1 MIMTISYDPPAFG
14 HSQTKL
20 AHCAQTLEGIGASGG
35 ALAKIKA
42 DYGVAHTNCIDVKL
56 DVRSAPDL
64 KEETQSQSTR
74 RVEISSDRPLDPSV
88 AREVKG
94 SAGSKAPGTLAKSKS
109 LPYMADTTLKRSEIN
124 IPGSKCLIYTQV
136 SLANLTSYRVGGPAE
151 WYIDPHSLSDLQQTV
166 AWARSKGLAI
176 TVLGAGSNLLVS
188 ARGLPGLVVC
198 TRNLRYTKFD
208 QETSQVISGAGVPI
222 ARLARQVARQ
232 GWQGL
237 EWAVGI
243 PGTVGG
249 AVVMNAGAHKSSIA
263 DILVSTQVL
272 SQTGTTE
279 KQGPSDLGYG
289 YRTSVL
295 QGGESLV
302 TEATFQLQP
311 VGDPVGVM
319 ATTNAHLKQRHAT
332 QPYHLPS
339 CGSVFRNQE
348 PYKAGWLIEQTGL
361 KGYKIGGAQVSE
373 LHANFILNCGGAT
386 ASDIFKLIGYVQEQ
400 VEQRWSIRL
409 EPEVKIMG
417 EF

>member
-1 MIMTISYDPPAFG
+1 MTISYDPPGFG
-14 HSQTKL
+14 HSPTKSTSS
-20 AHCAQTLEGIGASGG
+20 AHTIEGIRACGEAP
-35 ALAKIKA
+35 AKRNA
-42 DYGVAHTNCIDVKL
+42 VRCVPHTNCIDVKL
-56 DVRSAPDL
+56 QMVGALDV
-64 KEETQSQSTR
+64 KEETQSQTTR
-74 RVEISSDRPLDPSV
+74 RAENSCDRPLSMT
-88 AREVKG
+88 RQGKRRSLSEVEG
-94 SAGSKAPGTLAKSKS
+94 IAGSSSRGKLTKGKFVNYSV
-109 LPYMADTTLKRSEIN
+109 IN
-124 IPGSKCLIYTQV
+124 IPGSKCQILTQV
-136 SLANLTSYRVGGPAE
+136 SLANLTSYKVGGPAE
-151 WYIDPHSLSDLQQTV
+151 WYIAPRSLSDLQQSV
-166 AWARSKGLAI
+166 AWARSRGLAI

-188 ARGLPGLVVC
+188 DRGLPGLVVC

-272 SQTGTTE
+272 SQTGTT
-279 KQGPSDLGYG
+279 QILRPSDLGYG

-295 QGGESLV
+295 QGGEILV

-311 VGDPVGVM
+311 VGDAVGVM

-339 CGSVFRNQE
+339 CGSVFRNQD

-386 ASDIFKLIGYVQEQ
+386 ASDIFQLIGYVQEQ

-409 EPEVKIMG
+409 VPEVKILG
-417 EF
+417 DF

>member
-1 MIMTISYDPPAFG
+1 MTISYDPSGFG
-14 HSQTKL
+14 LHQCEAASSTQ
-20 AHCAQTLEGIGASGG
+20 ALEGVGACGGEPANMNGDCGVALSNGIEVNLQVVGAS
-35 ALAKIKA
+35 
-42 DYGVAHTNCIDVKL
+42 
-56 DVRSAPDL
+56 DL
-64 KEETQSQSTR
+64 NEVSISQSTR
-74 RVEISSDRPLDPSV
+74 RVPGACDPLLEASSTRH
-88 AREVKG
+88 VKKG
-94 SAGSKAPGTLAKSKS
+94 AGSKAPGTLTKKKISN
-109 LPYMADTTLKRSEIN
+109 LMADGSLDGSEIN
-124 IPGSKCLIYTQV
+124 IPGSNSPIKSQV
-136 SLANLTSYRVGGPAE
+136 SLANLISYRVGGPAE
-151 WYIDPHSLSDLQQTV
+151 WYIAPHSLSDLQECL
-166 AWARSKGLAI
+166 AWAKSKRLAI

-188 ARGLPGLVVC
+188 DRGLPGLVVC

-208 QETSQVISGAGVPI
+208 QETSQVISGAGMPI
-222 ARLARQVARQ
+222 ARLARQVAQQ

-249 AVVMNAGAHKSSIA
+249 AVVMNAGAHKSCIA

-272 SQTGTTE
+272 SQTGTTQ
-279 KQGPSDLGYG
+279 KLRPSDLGYG

-311 VGDPVGVM
+311 VGDAVGVM

-339 CGSVFRNQE
+339 CGSVFRNPE
-348 PYKAGWLIEQTGL
+348 SYKAGWLIEQTGL

-386 ASDIFKLIGYVQEQ
+386 ASDIFQLICYVQEQ

-409 EPEVKIMG
+409 EPEVKFMG

>member
-1 MIMTISYDPPAFG
+1 MTISYDPPGFG
-14 HSQTKL
+14 HPQTKS
-20 AHCAQTLEGIGASGG
+20 AHSAQNVEDIGACGG
-35 ALAKIKA
+35 EQAKRKA
-42 DYGVAHTNCIDVKL
+42 DYGDVKL
-56 DVRSAPDL
+56 QVIGTSDL
-64 KEETQSQSTR
+64 KEESPYQRTR
-74 RVEISSDRPLDPSV
+74 RVENCSSNPRSV
-88 AREVKG
+88 ARQEHNSDRTK
-94 SAGSKAPGTLAKSKS
+94 SPETLAKSKI
-109 LPYMADTTLKRSEIN
+109 LNHPEIN
-124 IPGSKCLIYTQV
+124 IPGFCQIKSQA
-136 SLANLTSYRVGGPAE
+136 SLADLTSFKVGGPAE
-151 WYIDPHSLSDLQQTV
+151 WYIAPRSLSDIEQSV
-166 AWARSKGLAI
+166 AWARSLGLAI
-176 TVLGAGSNLLVS
+176 TILGAGSNLLVS
-188 ARGLPGLVVC
+188 DRGLPGLVVC

-222 ARLARQVARQ
+222 ARLARQVAQQ

-249 AVVMNAGAHKSSIA
+249 AVVMNAGAHKSCIA
-263 DILVSTQVL
+263 DILCSTQVL

-279 KQGPSDLGYG
+279 KLRPSDLGYG

-295 QGGESLV
+295 QGGSYLV
-302 TEATFQLQP
+302 TEARFQLQP
-311 VGDPVGVM
+311 VGDPVRVM

-339 CGSVFRNQE
+339 CGSVFRNPE

-386 ASDIFKLIGYVQEQ
+386 ASDIFQLICYVREQ
-400 VEQRWSIRL
+400 VEQRWSVRL
-409 EPEVKIMG
+409 EPEVKIIG